1 MAFQHRIRNVTA
13 VLGPTNTGKTHLA
26 IERMLGHS
34 SGMIG
39 LPLRLLAREV
49 YDKIVARVGPSA
61 VALVTGEEKIKPDN
75 PRYWV
80 STVEAMP
87 RSLDVDFLA
96 IDEIQL
102 AADPDRG
109 HVFTDRML
117 HARGRSETLLLG
129 ASTMR
134 DAIAEL
140 IPDAN
145 FISRPRLSKIS
156 WAGQKKITR
165 LPKRTAIVAFSA
177 AEVYS
182 IAELIRRQL
191 GGAAVVLGAL
201 SPRTRNAQVALYQSG
216 DVDYLV
222 ATDAIGMGLNL
233 DVDHVAFAAVRKFD
247 GHVTRNLTAGE
258 LAQIAGRAGRH
269 VNDGTFGVTGDAE
282 PFDPDLIERLESH
295 NFDPVRLLQWRNTN
309 LDFSSLE
316 RLRESLRKTPTELRL
331 QRVRMADD
339 VTALETLAAASEIA
353 ARAVGADAVSKLW
366 DVCQVPDYRK
376 ISSQNHA
383 ELVAQLYGFLMSDD
397 QLIPEDWFAKQV
409 AFADRTDGDIDT
421 LATRIAHIRTWTFVS
436 NRVEWLKDPVHWQQR
451 TRAIEDSLSD
461 ALHEQ
466 LALRFVD
473 RKTSALMKGLRDKDD
488 MSADIGADGA
498 ITVENHFV
506 GRLKGFRFWPD
517 AQADATGV
525 HGKTARSAA
534 AHVVSK
540 ELAMRA
546 RRVASAKTDA
556 FKLARNGRILWRDE
570 EIARLESG
578 DDPLRP
584 IVVVLADDHLTAPDK
599 EKIQQRLDA
608 WMTEI
613 VAERLKPL
621 VEIKA
626 AEDISG
632 LARGIAF
639 RLVEN
644 FGIVKRD
651 AIAEEMR
658 QLDQPSRA
666 QLRKYG
672 VRFGAFNIFL
682 PPLLKPAPA
691 ELTLA
696 LWTLTKGTSAG
707 LALEQLPEPPRAG
720 LTSVVVDPAVPE
732 DFYRAAGYHGCGPR
746 AIRVDMLE
754 RLADSIRPLLAWRP
768 SETNQTPPRGS
779 SGDGAFMVTPEMM
792 SILGCSSA
800 ELGAVLSTL
809 GFRSEKR
816 PAPKLRPQ
824 GSAAKSTTAPA
835 GDVPAASE
843 VSNASIPDASD
854 GDLMEPATADAAPEA
869 VATAAATT
877 VTEPAVETSAAT
889 DPVGEAAVTVAPLEV
904 SEPAA
909 ETSAPT
915 SAQVP
920 ADLLATA
927 GSEPA
932 DPSAADAASP
942 TPAAAIAADTAVA
955 TATEPAAEVV
965 TAETAAAEVP
975 MIDVWRPRRRG
986 REDYQRPRRDEG
998 RPQGQH
1004 KGRRPGEAVV
1014 AGEPAR
1020 AEGDA
1025 PRRDGDRGPNRGRD
1039 RNRNRGDRNRAPGG
1053 PDQATTPIA
1062 AAPAEAGA
1070 TPSAPT
1076 ADAPRLADG
1085 PRRDGERDRRDGQ
1098 GERGARSGGGD
1109 RSSGDRGG
1117 RGSGDRDRRPG
1128 GGSRDDRRDNP
1139 RSREDRGGG
1148 GSRPLQRTATP
1159 QRKGGIDPDSP
1170 FAALS
1175 ALKLQLEKQGKT
1187 PS

>member
-87 RSLDVDFLA
+87 RSVDVDFLA

-201 SPRTRNAQVALYQSG
+201 SPRTRNAQVALYQNG

-247 GHVTRNLTAGE
+247 GHATRNLTPGE
-258 LAQIAGRAGRH
+258 LGQIAGRAGRH

-282 PFDPDLIERLESH
+282 PFDPDLIERLENH
-295 NFDPVRLLQWRNTN
+295 TFDPVRLLQWRNTK
-309 LDFSSLE
+309 LDFSTLE
-316 RLRESLRKTPTELRL
+316 RLRESLRETPNELRL

-397 QLIPEDWFAKQV
+397 QQIPEDWFAKQV

-436 NRVEWLKDPVHWQQR
+436 NRIEWLKDPTHWQER

-473 RKTSALMKGLRDKDD
+473 RKTSALMKGLRDKED
-488 MSADIGADGA
+488 MSADIGTDGA

-534 AHVVSK
+534 GHVVSK

-546 RRVASAKTDA
+546 RRVASAKADA
-556 FKLARNGRILWRDE
+556 FKLARNCRILWRDE
-570 EIARLESG
+570 EIARLDSG
-578 DDPLRP
+578 DDPLKP

-599 EKIQQRLDA
+599 EKVQQRLDT
-608 WMTEI
+608 WIGEI

-626 AEDISG
+626 AEDIAG

-651 AIAEEMR
+651 AIADEMR

-696 LWTLTKGTSAG
+696 LWTLAKGTSAG
-707 LALEQLPEPPRAG
+707 LALEQLPDPPRAG

-768 SETNQTPPRGS
+768 SEANQTPPRGS

-809 GFRSEKR
+809 GFRSEQR
-816 PAPKLRPQ
+816 PAPKPRPQ
-824 GSAAKSTTAPA
+824 AATTPA
-835 GDVPAASE
+835 VPPASE
-843 VSNASIPDASD
+843 TVVTTEANALDAAD
-854 GDLMEPATADAAPEA
+854 GDLTEAAPTAGASE
-869 VATAAATT
+869 AAA
-877 VTEPAVETSAAT
+877 
-889 DPVGEAAVTVAPLEV
+889 
-904 SEPAA
+904 
-909 ETSAPT
+909 
-915 SAQVP
+915 P
-920 ADLLATA
+920 ADMA
-927 GSEPA
+927 A
-932 DPSAADAASP
+932 DPSAAAAGAALEADVALATAENATAADGAAIEAPAQETPALEAPTPETTATDAA
-942 TPAAAIAADTAVA
+942 PAA
-955 TATEPAAEVV
+955 
-965 TAETAAAEVP
+965 VP

-986 REDYQRPRRDEG
+986 REEHQRPRRDEG
-998 RPQGQH
+998 RPPGHQR
-1004 KGRRPGEAVV
+1004 GRRSGET
-1014 AGEPAR
+1014 P
-1020 AEGDA
+1020 AEGERPTRPEGEA
-1025 PRRDGDRGPNRGRD
+1025 PRRDGERGPNRGRD
-1039 RNRNRGDRNRAPGG
+1039 RNRNRGDRNRIPGAP
-1053 PDQATTPIA
+1053 DA
-1062 AAPAEAGA
+1062 AVTVVAAVAGEADSPAPAS
-1070 TPSAPT
+1070 PSGEMPRRQ
-1076 ADAPRLADG
+1076 DA
-1085 PRRDGERDRRDGQ
+1085 PRRDGERDRREGQ
-1098 GERGARSGGGD
+1098 
-1109 RSSGDRGG
+1109 GDRGG
-1117 RGSGDRDRRPG
+1117 RGGGDRSAGDRGGRSGGSCGDRRPGGG
-1128 GGSRDDRRDNP
+1128 GGSRDDRRDNQRP
-1139 RSREDRGGG
+1139 REDRGGG
-1148 GSRPLQRTATP
+1148 GSRPLQRAATP
-1159 QRKGGIDPDSP
+1159 QRKGGVDPDSP

-1175 ALKLQLEKQGKT
+1175 ALKLQLEKQSKT